1 MKASI
6 IDTNSLQGLAVSTL
20 SQELNKD
27 SDHEV
32 LLQTLKSAIAKSD
45 VQTTAKALQ
54 TALDVYGPM
63 HPLVLVQQV
72 SIDVYNLYKSKH
84 IDDKTRDATLQDITL
99 WAEEYSAQHG
109 GEIGLNQTNWIS
121 RHLCGAIVQLGRLQF
136 EPKPFTAPFVL
147 YRKDGQ
153 ILTLAQKNLCCDCF
167 GYLCNASEKAFE
179 TVYEVSDRSILAHRV
194 DEKKGTIDE
203 HPQLFAL
210 QPSDLVLDN
219 TTEVLNVHIP
229 KGGNFSDA
237 SVSESFAQAES
248 FFPSHLFCVCT
259 SWLLDPALE
268 KVADQ
273 NSNIVL
279 FMKRFAKYPVSYER
293 PQIFERVFG
302 FGFDEE
308 MVKAYDC
315 KTSLQ
320 KNVQQAMREGTIF
333 RTTGGF
339 TLTSKARSLQI

>member
-1 MKASI
+1 MKSSI
-6 IDTNSLQGLAVSTL
+6 IDTDSLQGLAVSAL
-20 SQELNKD
+20 ERELEKNTNHK
-27 SDHEV
+27 V
-32 LLQTLKSAIAKSD
+32 LLQTLKRAIAKRD
-45 VQTTAKALQ
+45 VQETATILR
-54 TALDVYGPM
+54 TALAEYGPVY
-63 HPLVLVQQV
+63 PLVMIQNV
-72 SIDVYNLYKSKH
+72 SDDVFKLYKSAH
-84 IDDKTRDATLQDITL
+84 IDDEIRDATLRDITL

-121 RHLCGAIVQLGRLQF
+121 RHLCGAIIQLGRLQF
-136 EPKPFTAPFVL
+136 EPKPFSAPFFI
-147 YRKDGQ
+147 YRKDEQ
-153 ILTLAQKNLCCDCF
+153 ILTLAQKDLCCDRF

-179 TVYEVSDRSILAHRV
+179 TVYEVSDRTILAHRV

-203 HPQLFAL
+203 KPQLFTL
-210 QPSDLVLDN
+210 RPSDLMLDN
-219 TTEVLNVHIP
+219 TMEVLNVHIP
-229 KGGNFSDA
+229 KGGNFSDT
-237 SVSESFAQAES
+237 SISESFAQAEK
-248 FFPSHLFCVCT
+248 FFPSHLFFVCT

-279 FMKRFAKYPVSYER
+279 FMKRFTKHPVTYEK

-302 FGFDEE
+302 FGFDED

-320 KNVQQAMREGTIF
+320 RNVQQAMHEGTIF

-339 TLTSKARSLQI
+339 ILTSKARSLQI